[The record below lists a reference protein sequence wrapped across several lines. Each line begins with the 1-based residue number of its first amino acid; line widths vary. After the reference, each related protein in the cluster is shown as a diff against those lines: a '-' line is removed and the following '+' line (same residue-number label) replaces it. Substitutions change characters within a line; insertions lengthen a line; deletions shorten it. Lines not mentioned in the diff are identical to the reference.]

1 MIALTDMWPGLH
13 TFFPKQFFA
22 KNVIIDEID
31 QIDVIFTELTGID
44 ESTIEL
50 FLTKFDDVPCEIK
63 AFALSTDLP
72 QFGS

>member
-1 MIALTDMWPGLH
+1 M
-13 TFFPKQFFA
+13 
-22 KNVIIDEID
+22 IIDEID